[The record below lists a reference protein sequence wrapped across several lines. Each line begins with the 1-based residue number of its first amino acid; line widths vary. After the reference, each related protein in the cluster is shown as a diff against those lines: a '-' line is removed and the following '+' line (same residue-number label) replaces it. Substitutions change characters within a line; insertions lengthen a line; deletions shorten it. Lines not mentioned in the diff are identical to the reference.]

1 MTRRMLA
8 GLAGTMLV
16 AFTAAAADVWVVHGS
31 AFGPSVPCDASYVW
45 TTETLLHNTTTADQQ
60 ITVLHQNGAVTLPQA
75 ITVRAGESLPLNSM
89 SGDIAPAG
97 LFAVRLD
104 VPAGVVVEPRLEY
117 RAAST
122 CGGVPPPLG
131 PSGKIG
137 MPAFGLTEANQPQRH
152 FGLDLGIQPSRVNVG
167 VYNAGTRAATAT
179 IELRRAACNDA
190 TTTMVTV
197 PPDTLVQV
205 TARMPPVCAAPLF
218 SRTPSWIVNGTVIV
232 DQPSFTYAT
241 PLSNVQRPVIS
252 FGVGS
257 R

>member
-1 MTRRMLA
+1 
-8 GLAGTMLV
+8 
-16 AFTAAAADVWVVHGS
+16 VHR
-31 AFGPSVPCDASYVW
+31 
-45 TTETLLHNTTTADQQ
+45 
-60 ITVLHQNGAVTLPQA
+60 NGAVTLPAA
-75 ITVRAGESLPLNSM
+75 ITVRAGESLPLNSF
-89 SGDIAPAG
+89 SGDLAPAG

-104 VPAGVVVEPRLEY
+104 VPAGVAVEPRLEY
-117 RAAST
+117 RAAGT
-122 CGGVPPPLG
+122 CGGAPPPLG

-137 MPAFGLTEANQPQRH
+137 MPAFRLTDANEPQRH

-167 VYNAGTRAATAT
+167 VYNAGGSAATAT
-179 IELRRAACNDA
+179 IELRRAACNDPS
-190 TTTMVTV
+190 TTIVTV

-205 TARMPPVCAAPLF
+205 SARTPPPCASPLF
-218 SRTPSWIVNGTVIV
+218 PRTPPWIVNGTVTV